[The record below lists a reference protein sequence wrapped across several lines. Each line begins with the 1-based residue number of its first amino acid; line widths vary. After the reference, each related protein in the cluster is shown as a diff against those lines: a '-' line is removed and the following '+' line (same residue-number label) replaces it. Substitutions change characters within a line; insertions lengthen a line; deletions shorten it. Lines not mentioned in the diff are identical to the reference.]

1 MTTHL
6 QYQPFNNWY
15 FNLRYSYGLASAKFY
30 SPDREVTSSVPS
42 GKGTSAAGALGVRF
56 ILDPGKLN
64 RFTVGM
70 DLRRSY
76 TKIHTI
82 NDPKDITPIKS
93 FVLPNWGLYFTLSA
107 FYGGKKTSG
116 DIAKSQY
123 IKKII

>member
-1 MTTHL
+1 
-6 QYQPFNNWY
+6 
-15 FNLRYSYGLASAKFY
+15 
-30 SPDREVTSSVPS
+30 
-42 GKGTSAAGALGVRF
+42 
-56 ILDPGKLN
+56 
-64 RFTVGM
+64 M

-82 NDPKDITPIKS
+82 NDPKDITPIKN

-123 IKKII
+123 YKKRLYKPFEYF